1 MLQYRPGET
10 LAHRLD
16 PRSKL
21 AFQVGFALFAFASTD
36 PRWLAGAFT
45 LGVGCLWVA
54 GLSVR
59 RALRAYWIV
68 LVLLGAVILLAGVTL
83 GSPWFQ
89 IERARDS
96 ALAVGR
102 VVPILLVSAAFVHT
116 TPVRETRAAI
126 QRTIPGKFGQLLGVG
141 VGLTFRFLPV
151 IRRDVRTIREAL
163 QARGGD
169 ARPLHDRAG
178 RLALL
183 STERALSRA
192 DTLSM
197 ALQARCFA
205 WNPTL
210 PALQFQRVDYAVL
223 LTAAVLALV
232 AIVHSVSF
240 IF

>member
-1 MLQYRPGET
+1 MLQYHPGESI
-10 LAHRLD
+10 AHRLD

-21 AFQVGFALFAFASTD
+21 AFQFGFALFAFASTD
-36 PRWLAGAFT
+36 PRWLAAAFVI
-45 LGVGCLWVA
+45 GVCCLWVG
-54 GLSVR
+54 GLSLR
-59 RALRAYWIV
+59 RALQAYWLV
-68 LVLLGAVILLAGVTL
+68 LVLFGAVILLAGITV

-102 VVPILLVSAAFVHT
+102 VIPILLVSAAFVHT
-116 TPVRETRAAI
+116 TPIRETRAAI
-126 QRTIPGKFGQLLGVG
+126 QRTVPGKFGQLLGVG

-151 IRRDVRTIREAL
+151 IRRDVTTIREAL

-169 ARPLHDRAG
+169 RRPLHDRAG

-192 DTLSM
+192 DTLSV

-210 PALQFQRVDYAVL
+210 PTLRFHRVDYAVL
-223 LTAAVLALV
+223 LTAAVLALLAV
-232 AIVHSVSF
+232 VHSLSF
-240 IF
+240 LF